1 MGRRLCPWVT
11 VRRHSRRTCRTNAY
25 ICMREQTLQS
35 TLYPHACVTC
45 GFATPL
51 TPLPALQATLT
62 RTETPHRMVS
72 KVAAEETTV
81 TMEMGEPICAPAYV
95 GRQQRAALRS
105 TDSGC
110 VSVLVSLMCTETAK
124 STSSTMRQK
133 YCPCGGAPRNH
144 VRHARPEFSSQ
155 SAWWPRR

>member
-81 TMEMGEPICAPAYV
+81 TMEMGEPICAPALCRPAAESCAAQHRLWLRFCAGV
-95 GRQQRAALRS
+95 AHVHGIGKKHIQHHEAKILPVWRRTKKSRA
-105 TDSGC
+105 T
-110 VSVLVSLMCTETAK
+110 CT
-124 STSSTMRQK
+124 SRI
-133 YCPCGGAPRNH
+133 
-144 VRHARPEFSSQ
+144 
-155 SAWWPRR
+155 